1 MNLFDYIINLIEA
14 VIVIT
19 AFILWDSK
27 QQCSILRIIVSVFII
42 FLTIT
47 AVNYLSVYD
56 GIISILYIVIFSL
69 VRNYLVQSYLLD
81 SLFVSSYVLLL
92 MYISNYI
99 VDIIYMFV
107 TNTTSIWLDSPYF
120 FIDIIFLN

>member
-42 FLTIT
+42 FLTMFLRMLGIGFLVVIAPLT
-47 AVNYLSVYD
+47 AVGTLSKKSIGGGGIGQLLNFKVWIKTYLT
-56 GIISILYIVIFSL
+56 
-69 VRNYLVQSYLLD
+69 
-81 SLFVSSYVLLL
+81 LLL
-92 MYISNYI
+92 LPLGFIFAYK
-99 VDIIYMFV
+99 IILLL
-107 TNTTSIWLDSPYF
+107 W
-120 FIDIIFLN
+120 